1 MLSEIPNETNLFG
14 YIKYMDGKIK
24 SFEDFLLEYY
34 VSEAPG
40 SVVVPGEWYKDNV
53 NSRNYRPAYTQMPQV
68 VDAMFQT
75 TDLYN
80 YLDTLSEEEEF
91 TTFIKENVDK
101 PRDIIKYVKKRI
113 HEELLPQ
120 QK

>member
-1 MLSEIPNETNLFG
+1 MEVN
-14 YIKYMDGKIK
+14 IK
-24 SFEDFLLEYY
+24 SFENFLNEYY

-80 YLDTLSEEEEF
+80 YLDTLQEEEEF
-91 TTFIKENVDK
+91 VEMLKKGDAPDK
-101 PRDIIKYVKKRI
+101 IVGYLKKRI
-113 HEELLPQ
+113 HEELSPKAKTTPQ
-120 QK
+120 

>member
-1 MLSEIPNETNLFG
+1 MKAN
-14 YIKYMDGKIK
+14 IK

-40 SVVVPGEWYKDNV
+40 SVVVPGEWYKDSV

-91 TTFIKENVDK
+91 SKIVKENNGK
-101 PRDIIKYVKKRI
+101 PKQIIKYLKRRI
-113 HEELLPQ
+113 NEELLPQ
-120 QK
+120 QKGEK